1 MKLSFFIG
9 LVIVIVALFIGFL
22 WNDYNIT
29 LKIIGVVI
37 AGSVLISGIL
47 NGSFI
52 EGDRYMF
59 NHLTETKDDRDQ
71 KMKMV
76 KYLLTLSVPSVIVF
90 IIILVFN

>member
-1 MKLSFFIG
+1 M
-9 LVIVIVALFIGFL
+9 VALFMGFS
-22 WNDYNIT
+22 WNNYDIT

-37 AGSVLISGIL
+37 AGCFIISGIL

-52 EGDRYMF
+52 DGDRYMF
-59 NHLTETKDDRDQ
+59 NHLTETKDDREQ

-76 KYLLTLSVPSVIVF
+76 KYLLTLSVPSIIVF

>member
-1 MKLSFFIG
+1 M
-9 LVIVIVALFIGFL
+9 VALFIGFS
-22 WNDYNIT
+22 WNDYSIT

-37 AGSVLISGIL
+37 AGCFIISGIL

-59 NHLTETKDDRDQ
+59 NHLTETKDDRWQ

-76 KYLLTLSVPSVIVF
+76 KYLLTLSVPSIIVF